1 MKRLVLL
8 ALASVAV
15 VLNAATPVLAKP
27 VSFETFEVTL
37 HEESGRSILI
47 VTGTLPE
54 GTPLPADVVLTAPQG
69 WQLQWA
75 GEILGGDLSDDI
87 SANPRKSSASS
98 GDAYAFTLTKSQT
111 AQIEVMGPASTTFDG
126 TTYRAQLS
134 WEPPSD
140 APKVRMNVALPGD
153 ARIGAGTE
161 GAEFVP
167 VDATGGYYSK
177 TYTDVKAGEPLE
189 LVATYSLPAAAPL
202 AASGSSG
209 PGGAAVAVVLVVAL
223 AFFGVAFAAIRHKMR
238 VRAGHAGIGANEPQ
252 AADAADVAGE
262 TRAVTTAPV
271 VSEPDVL
278 DGGIEQE
285 VAPAPPRRSNLPLA
299 IVAGVIAVLVVVGFA
314 AGSRSSATQKGGGV
328 VSRTYSTAEACTQAS
343 IPLKAREGVDLA
355 QSAETLLKS
364 LEAVPGISTAALV
377 VEESRIDIGY
387 CDSSASE
394 AQLRDALAATGLVT
408 FD

>member
-1 MKRLVLL
+1 MKRLLL
-8 ALASVAV
+8 ALALVAV
-15 VLNAATPVLAKP
+15 VLSAATPALAKP
-27 VSFETFEVTL
+27 VSFEAFEVTL

-54 GTPLPADVVLTAPQG
+54 GTPLPADIVLTAPEG

-75 GEILGGDLSDDI
+75 GEILGGDISDDI
-87 SANPRKSSASS
+87 SANPRKTSRGSE
-98 GDAYAFTLTKSQT
+98 DAYAFTLTKSPV

-126 TTYRAQLS
+126 TTYRTQLN
-134 WEPPSD
+134 WAPPSD

-161 GAEFVP
+161 GAEFVR

-177 TYTDVKAGEPLE
+177 TYTDVKAKEPLE
-189 LVATYSLPAAAPL
+189 LVATYSHSAAAPL
-202 AASGSSG
+202 AASGTSG
-209 PGGAAVAVVLVVAL
+209 SDGPAVAVVLVLAL
-223 AFFGVAFAAIRHKMR
+223 ALFGLAFAAIRHKMR
-238 VRAGHAGIGANEPQ
+238 ARAALVGDDTREPHT
-252 AADAADVAGE
+252 
-262 TRAVTTAPV
+262 TRAVDVADVTEPSTTPPAAV
-271 VSEPDVL
+271 EPDVL
-278 DGGIEQE
+278 DDDTAEQ
-285 VAPAPPRRSNLPLA
+285 VAPASPRRSNLPVA

-343 IPLKAREGVDLA
+343 IPLQPRQGVDLA

-364 LEAVPGISTAALV
+364 LEAVPGISTAALTV
-377 VEESRIDIGY
+377 AESRIDIGY

-394 AQLRDALAATGLVT
+394 AQLREALAATGLVT